1 MTTYLLIG
9 ACGSGKTWVANQL
22 IKAFNLT
29 RAEQAGL
36 YHWVTNGE
44 IVLLGRYDGTVFEG
58 GDRLSM
64 AVMSENK
71 KVVPQLLYKTVIAEG
86 DRFTN
91 STFLQDFNPIVL
103 RIRDRGHEGR
113 AARGTEQSE
122 RHIKAIRTR
131 VQNMPAD
138 FIVQDSDEALRVLTE
153 QLSHPTLT
161 HKSPPQ
167 QNLF

>member
-91 STFLQDFNPIVL
+91 STFIADFEPIVI
-103 RIRDRGHEGR
+103 RIKDPGGGGR
-113 AARGTEQSE
+113 QSRQTEQSE
-122 RHIKAIRTR
+122 RHIKAIHTR
-131 VQNMPAD
+131 VNNLPAD
-138 FIVQDSDEALRVLTE
+138 LVVVDSNEALKVLLE
-153 QLSHPTLT
+153 QLQNPTLR
-161 HKSPPQ
+161 HKPSPQ